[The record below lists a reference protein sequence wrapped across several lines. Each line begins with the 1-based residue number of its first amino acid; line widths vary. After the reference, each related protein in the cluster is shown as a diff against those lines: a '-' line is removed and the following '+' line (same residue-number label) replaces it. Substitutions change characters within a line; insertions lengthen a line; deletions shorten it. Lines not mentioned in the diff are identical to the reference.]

1 MTSRQANS
9 VAAGPAGPSDAVG
22 AEQAYVD
29 MLYRLLDQA
38 RERTE
43 RALARTQGSGTA
55 GGTFQAR
62 VERDVTAAEQGRR
75 LAQLNAV
82 ERGLVFGR
90 TDGHQPGNPE
100 DSESVT
106 LYIGRIGLRDDEH
119 EPLLI
124 DWRAPASH
132 PFYAATPKD
141 PAGLIR
147 RRHIYTRD
155 RTVTGVDD
163 EVFDLDRLSEPD
175 RQSLSGEA
183 MLIASITVGRTGR
196 MADVVATIQTE
207 QDRVIRAGLQG
218 VLVVQ
223 GGPGTGKTVAALHRA
238 AYLLYTHRRTLE
250 RRGVLVIGPNATFL
264 RYISQVLPSLGET
277 DVVLTSMAELFPG
290 VSAAPDDDPAA
301 AMIKGDLKMAAVLRR
316 AVRDRQRVPPG
327 DLEVTADRV
336 RMTVPREAVLRARD
350 RARALRKPHNV
361 ARRVFVTDML
371 GALAAAEAA
380 ALGRPLD
387 PEDLPYT
394 RARLWDE
401 PPVRAALDGMWPFLT
416 PQRLVAGLLAD
427 EGVLRSAAPDLSS
440 AERSVVLRPGAP
452 DAWRVADVPLLD
464 EAAQLLGNDDSAA
477 KRQRRAA
484 ERERRAEERYAREV
498 LEVTGVAETG
508 LVDAATLADWNRD
521 PGQQLTT
528 AERAWADPSWAY
540 GHVIVDEA
548 QELSAMAWRMV
559 MRRIPTRSLTVVG
572 DVAQRGSAAGAR
584 SWAQMLDPYVKG
596 RWHQEYL
603 TVNYRTPSEIMA
615 VAADVLASVAP
626 DEQPPES
633 VRAEGVPPRA
643 VRGLDRV
650 ASVVAAEHEE
660 MGAQSGQGGRLA
672 VIAPTARIGELAR
685 AVPAAVP
692 GDRPEVL
699 DSPVALLTVGQSKGL
714 EFDRVVLVDPAGILD
729 ESPAGGH
736 DLYVALTRATHRL
749 TVVYDGD
756 LPAALSR
763 LERVV

>member
-100 DSESVT
+100 DSEPVR

-301 AMIKGDLKMAAVLRR
+301 AMIKGDLKMAAVVRR

-361 ARRVFVTDML
+361 ARRLFVTEML

-416 PQRLVAGLLAD
+416 PQRLVAGLLAE

-452 DAWRVADVPLLD
+452 DAWTVADVPLLD

-484 ERERRAEERYAREV
+484 ERDRRAEERYAREV

-508 LVDAATLADWNRD
+508 LVDAATLAEWNRD

-528 AERAWADPSWAY
+528 AERAWTDPSWAY

-615 VAADVLASVAP
+615 VAADVLAAVAP

-633 VRAEGVPPRA
+633 VRAEGVLPRA

-660 MGAQSGQGGRLA
+660 MGAESGQGGRLA

-749 TVVYDGD
+749 TVVYDGN

-763 LERVV
+763 LESVV

>member
-1 MTSRQANS
+1 
-9 VAAGPAGPSDAVG
+9 
-22 AEQAYVD
+22 

-100 DSESVT
+100 DSEPVT

-290 VSAAPDDDPAA
+290 VSAAPDDDPAG

-336 RMTVPREAVLRARD
+336 PMTVPREALLRARD

-361 ARRVFVTDML
+361 ARRLFVTEML

-452 DAWRVADVPLLD
+452 DAWTVADVPLLD
-464 EAAQLLGNDDSAA
+464 EAAQLLGPVLTDAGDSAA

-508 LVDAATLADWNRD
+508 LVDAATLAEWNRD

-615 VAADVLASVAP
+615 VAGDVLASVAP

-660 MGAQSGQGGRLA
+660 MGVQSGQGGRLA

-763 LERVV
+763 LESVV